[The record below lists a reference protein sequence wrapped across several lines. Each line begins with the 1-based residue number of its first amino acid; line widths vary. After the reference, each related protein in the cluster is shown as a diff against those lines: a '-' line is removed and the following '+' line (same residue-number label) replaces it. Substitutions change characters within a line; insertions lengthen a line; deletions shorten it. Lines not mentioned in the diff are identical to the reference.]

1 MTEMLTTRYRFHGGL
16 LLLTV
21 ALYVTYRLAVR
32 IRNGLSNRR
41 LEREWQC
48 QPTQSLDTGVLG
60 VRHLLKIL
68 KEMKSH
74 TVLSSIQDRFHQIGR
89 NTYSFTILGTP
100 LITTCEPDNIKTVLA
115 LDFEKWGVAPLRK
128 SAASFVGYG
137 IFLTDGPAWQHSR
150 NILRPIF
157 NKSQLADMSILK
169 QHTQRFVSNI
179 PFDGSTVDL
188 QPLFFQLS
196 IDVASHVLLGESTSC
211 LTSTSD
217 ATPGRQLASAFQRC
231 VEYFGKG
238 GDIKFL
244 GVGWPNRQYKCDC
257 ALIHKYV
264 DSVVKAA
271 LTLKEDIS
279 VKTPDES
286 DRHMLL
292 HDLILDSSDVKQIRS
307 ELLNILLAGRDTTA
321 SLLSDL
327 FYELSQHPHIFSRLR
342 TEILSH
348 ADRPITYELLK
359 SLPYLR
365 ACINECLRLHPVV
378 PANARIALVDTTL
391 PRGGGEDGEEKV
403 FIPKG
408 TLLDYCVWAMQRRVD
423 LYGTSAQE
431 FIPER
436 WLDEDGEDAGEVSG
450 EESDGEAL
458 TRENETSVAEKT
470 SNGRKGI
477 RPGWAYLPFNGG
489 PRVCLGQNF
498 ALTEVSYVIV
508 EVVRECERR
517 GLVLEGR
524 MEGPWQEKVTVTA
537 VGSAC
542 EVAFVK
548 KKDVDVEAK
557 Y

>member
-1 MTEMLTTRYRFHGGL
+1 MTGMLKTPYRVHGRL
-16 LLLTV
+16 LLLLIL
-21 ALYVTYRLAVR
+21 LYVIYRLVLRVR
-32 IRNGLSNRR
+32 KGSANRR

-48 QPTQSLDTGVLG
+48 QPTRRLDAGVLG
-60 VRHLLKIL
+60 IRHLLKIL

-89 NTYSFTILGTP
+89 NTYSFTMLGTP
-100 LITTCEPDNIKTVLA
+100 LITTCEPENIKTVLA
-115 LDFEKWGVAPLRK
+115 LDFEKWGVGPLRK

-150 NILRPIF
+150 NVLRPIF

-169 QHTQRFVSNI
+169 QHTQSLVSKI
-179 PFDGSTVDL
+179 PFDGTTVDL

-217 ATPGRQLASAFQRC
+217 TTPGRQLASAFQRC

-244 GVGWPNRQYKCDC
+244 GVGWPNRQYKRDC
-257 ALIHKYV
+257 AYIHKYV
-264 DSVVKAA
+264 DSVINAA
-271 LTLKEDIS
+271 LTLKDDIS
-279 VKTPDES
+279 VKTSGGS
-286 DRHMLL
+286 DRHILL
-292 HDLILDSSDVKQIRS
+292 HDLIIDSSDVKQIRS

-327 FYELSQHPHIFSRLR
+327 VYELSRHPHIFSRLR
-342 TEILSH
+342 TEILSLS
-348 ADRPITYELLK
+348 DSPITYELLK

-391 PRGGGEDGEEKV
+391 PRGGGEDGNEKV
-403 FIPKG
+403 FVPKG

-423 LYGTSAQE
+423 LYGTSAME

-436 WLDEDGEDAGEVSG
+436 WLDEDGKDAGEGSG
-450 EESDGEAL
+450 AESDGEAP
-458 TRENETSVAEKT
+458 TRENETSVAEK
-470 SNGRKGI
+470 SGSGRRGI
-477 RPGWAYLPFNGG
+477 RPGWTYLPFNGG

-498 ALTEVSYVIV
+498 ALTEVSYVVV

-517 GLVLEGR
+517 NLVLEGR
-524 MEGPWQEKVTVTA
+524 MQGPWQEKVTVTA

-548 KKDVDVEAK
+548 KGPST
-557 Y
+557 